1 MNRLFWP
8 VAISVLTAS
17 SSFAFEPQ
25 PAPDPADPTAFFA
38 QMGGGSFLGV
48 AVQEID
54 ADRAKALRLKDEHGV
69 EVTRVEDDSPA
80 AKAGMKV
87 GDVALEYNNERVE
100 GTEQFIRL
108 VRETPAGRDVKI
120 LVSRGGAT
128 STVIAKIGI
137 RKAFAGKGLEGF
149 RFEMPNA
156 EEFHNIPVPDIP
168 KAYMSWRSGML
179 GVEAESVDG
188 QLGQYFGVKDG
199 VLIRSVTK
207 DSVAEKTGIKAGDV
221 LTKVDG
227 TAVSTPSEVTTALR
241 SRHGKGAVPI
251 TLTRDHREIALT
263 VNLEP
268 EKTGGDGVP
277 LRKIS
282 IHARE
287 LM

>member
-1 MNRLFWP
+1 MNRLIWTF
-8 VAISVLTAS
+8 AISVLTAI

-25 PAPDPADPTAFFA
+25 PAPEPADPTVFFA

-54 ADRAKALRLKDEHGV
+54 ANRAKELHLKDEHGV

-80 AKAGMKV
+80 ARAGMKV

-120 LVSRGGAT
+120 VVSRGGAT
-128 STVIAKIGI
+128 STVVAKIGI

-149 RFEMPNA
+149 RFELPNA

-199 VLIRSVTK
+199 VLIRSVMK
-207 DSVAEKTGIKAGDV
+207 KPASKLGM
-221 LTKVDG
+221 
-227 TAVSTPSEVTTALR
+227 S
-241 SRHGKGAVPI
+241 SRK
-251 TLTRDHREIALT
+251 LM
-263 VNLEP
+263 
-268 EKTGGDGVP
+268 
-277 LRKIS
+277 
-282 IHARE
+282 ARPCRRRVR
-287 LM
+287 

>member
-1 MNRLFWP
+1 MNRFIWP
-8 VAISVLTAS
+8 VAISALITAGP
-17 SSFAFEPQ
+17 SFAQ
-25 PAPDPADPTAFFA
+25 HTTDPTEPTILFA

-54 ADRAKALRLKDEHGV
+54 AERAKALHLKDEHGV
-69 EVTRVEDDSPA
+69 EVTRVEDESPA

-120 LVSRGGAT
+120 LVSRGG
-128 STVIAKIGI
+128 STQTLIVKIAM

-168 KAYMSWRSGML
+168 KTFMSWRSGML
-179 GVEAESVDG
+179 GVEAESVNG
-188 QLGQYFGVKDG
+188 QLGQYFGVKEG
-199 VLIRSVTK
+199 VLIRAVMK
-207 DSVAEKTGIKAGDV
+207 DSVAEKAGIKAGDV
-221 LTKVDG
+221 VTKVDG
-227 TAVSTPSEVTTALR
+227 TAVSSPNEVTTALR
-241 SRHGKGAVPI
+241 SRRGKNAVPV
-251 TLTRDHREIALT
+251 TLTRDHHEMTLT
-263 VNLEP
+263 VNLEA
-268 EKTGGDGVP
+268 EKSGGDGVP

-282 IHARE
+282 THSRE
-287 LM
+287 IM